1 MKHPTLKLLFTLAL
15 TLCALALCGCVMAES
30 VRYSVNIANFD
41 SQVMPYC
48 STIELS
54 ANSGGTEVNSSA
66 IGAME
71 NETVSIRIVPNANCS
86 VGSIAYTYQDYGST
100 QRVACVTGTDASGAV
115 TASFRMPPANVTL
128 EITMAADGAILHDV
142 SFTGDKC
149 DHGLLTSSGGQSGI
163 AIQAAAGETITVR
176 AVPHPGY
183 DLIDMS
189 YTTRSNPVSVPL
201 ACSRGEDGSFTAELV
216 MPDEPLY
223 ITADGGKTAIPYISY
238 NTSGVSQGERT
249 CEDYQL
255 LTNSS
260 ATWYDVNDND
270 GGWYVVRGNVTL
282 SANTT
287 LRVTGSVHL
296 ILCDG
301 AKLTAG
307 DGVYIKKGSS
317 LSIYGQSA
325 GTGKLV
331 AKPDSGPGIGGM
343 ANTVGGSLYIHGGV
357 IDAKGGTN
365 AAGIGGGNHESGYQN
380 IVIYGGSVTAQG
392 GSSGAGIGKGQQN
405 SPSACGPIAIYGGTV
420 NATGGDYGAGI
431 GGGEDRDGGSIR
443 IYGGT
448 VKAQG
453 GHDGAGIGGG
463 EDGSGGDIVIS
474 GGSVTATGGN
484 NGAGIGGGENAN
496 SGTIVIYDGIINASS
511 PYFGA
516 GIGGGEEGHI
526 DSVTIH
532 GGTVT
537 AQGGEGAAGIG
548 ASGGNAHIIQPAY
561 DQGGPV
567 IIKGG
572 TVTAKGGLCGAGIGG
587 AGDGGDGGRVEIS
600 GGTVTAEGGKDSA
613 GIGGASHNNNNSDG
627 DGGNV
632 SVSGGTVFAIGGE
645 HAAGI
650 GGSACGKGGTFTIS
664 GGEVHATGW
673 FDAAAIGGGYDRD
686 GGQVN
691 ISGGSVEV
699 TFRGGTASS
708 ERLCSHLIG
717 RGSNETEHY
726 SDKKEPRADGS
737 LFIADGL
744 SVYAESDETLIPAA
758 ERKNACQQH
767 LARLTIFSCTEH
779 EASAAFD
786 ITDETHTGRCLYCN
800 GLMEEE
806 NHIYEDGICGVCGYA
821 GALVTIHY
829 LPGNDDATGTMPD
842 ETCLPNGVYLLADCR
857 FAYDGY
863 DFNGWRLG
871 DTETILP
878 AGTEQRFE
886 AETTLTATWRN
897 NWSELQAAI
906 NAAESGTVIRLD
918 GDTVA
923 SVYDSSIKI
932 PAGKSITLDLN
943 GCRLNRALTASKP
956 YGQVIEN
963 SGTLT
968 ITDSVG
974 GGVITGGN
982 SAKEFD
988 GGGIT
993 NSGTLI
999 LEGGTITGNQA
1010 ASSAGAVRNA
1020 AGATF
1025 TMTGGAISGNTCG
1038 GGGGGGVVNYG
1049 TMTLSGGE
1057 ITGNVSGQ
1065 NGGGIWNKGTLHLN
1079 GGTITGNTAN
1089 DKGAGIYA
1097 RGESTLTL
1105 SGLTVITDNSSNQL
1119 GSNDLHIN
1127 QDGKL
1132 PAITLGDLAE
1142 DSRIGVSCSVAPT
1155 ATAPVAIIAGV
1166 TGEVPQIF
1174 SNSNKYILSYSS
1186 GDGKLYLA
1194 VAQTHTVTVSAG
1206 MAHGTVTADP
1216 ANCNAGDTVTLTAEA
1231 EENYILES
1239 LTVTPEGGE
1248 AQAILP
1254 DAETGAYRFT
1264 MPAAN
1269 VTVNAGFIQDKT
1281 SAAVQLVW
1289 NDDSSASRPDTVYAT
1304 LLDLGEPVRAVELTA
1319 AANWTNTLTGLP
1331 LDHNGELASY
1341 TFTIGDSYLPAGY
1354 SLTGSAVDGELTT
1367 LTLTPAQPVT
1377 IAQSENGT
1385 VTAGKREAAVGETVT
1400 LTVTPE
1406 PGYRLQTLTCT
1417 AGGEALD
1424 LAFDEAAGTYSFIMP
1439 AQTVTVTAGF
1449 EKIPTDWEL
1458 LQALIDA
1465 APEGGTVT
1473 LAQDHIGTAEDTSL
1487 HVVSGQKV
1495 TIDLNG
1501 FDIRGGTFEGRIFTV
1516 NGGELTVKG
1525 SGAITGGQSA
1535 NSVGGAFIVQGGGK
1549 LTLNGGSVYGNS
1561 ANNGGGVAV
1570 TNGTFT
1576 MNGGEISHN
1585 SAAGNGGG
1593 VQVQGGTF
1601 IMNGGEISV
1610 NDAAGNG
1617 GGLWVGEGSTVRVTG
1632 GTITNNDASL
1642 GYDVYLNG
1650 TGMAVSGGPAIGQ
1663 AYVYNT
1669 VITVDGAL
1677 DAGARIG
1684 LTCSNSAARNGTVL
1698 TSGLNGNGS
1707 LVHFTSAK
1715 NGYAAALNAAGEVY
1729 LGAAR
1734 TVMLDLN
1741 DGSGETREIRVAD
1754 GTALAEPAAPVR
1766 AGYIFVAWQL
1776 NGADYDFGTPVTAD
1790 ITLTAQWQE
1799 APPFGIPDFTLPAG
1813 VTAVEDS
1820 AFEGAAM
1827 TVVTIPAGCASIGD
1841 YAFKGCQNLT
1851 QIRIPAGCAL
1861 GTDVFS
1867 GCGTV
1872 YVFAPAD
1879 SAAEAYC
1886 QSHGNCVFVPIE

>member
-1 MKHPTLKLLFTLAL
+1 MRHPTLKLLFTLAL

-176 AVPHPGY
+176 AVPLPGY

-189 YTTRSNPVSVPL
+189 YTTQSNPVSVPL

-238 NTSGVSQGERT
+238 NASGVSQGERT

-331 AKPDSGPGIGGM
+331 AKPEGGPGIGGM

-357 IDAKGGTN
+357 IEAEGGTN

-474 GGSVTATGGN
+474 GGRVNATGGRQ
-484 NGAGIGGGENAN
+484 GAGIGGGEDGNGG
-496 SGTIVIYDGIINASS
+496 SIVIQGGTVEAQAG
-511 PYFGA
+511 FKGA
-516 GIGGGEEGHI
+516 GIGGGERGSGGSI
-526 DSVTIH
+526 TIH
-532 GGTVT
+532 GGKVEADGTSVIKNGHSEPDDN
-537 AQGGEGAAGIG
+537 AYG
-548 ASGGNAHIIQPAY
+548 ASGI
-561 DQGGPV
+561 
-567 IIKGG
+567 
-572 TVTAKGGLCGAGIGG
+572 
-587 AGDGGDGGRVEIS
+587 
-600 GGTVTAEGGKDSA
+600 EGG
-613 GIGGASHNNNNSDG
+613 
-627 DGGNV
+627 
-632 SVSGGTVFAIGGE
+632 
-645 HAAGI
+645 
-650 GGSACGKGGTFTIS
+650 
-664 GGEVHATGW
+664 
-673 FDAAAIGGGYDRD
+673 AAIGGGNKGNAGTILID
-686 GGQVN
+686 GGDVTASGN
-691 ISGGSVEV
+691 VDNNAGPGIGAGFEGETGSITIAGGTVSATAINGSGIGGSLSGKDFKGNITITAGNVYAYSYDGAGIGSKYFYGTVSISGGSVRAESG
-699 TFRGGTASS
+699 RQAGIGGGYDCGGTVNITGGSVTVSVNNYYASS
-708 ERLCSHLIG
+708 QAIG
-717 RGSNETEHY
+717 HGDSSSKEGIVIIGDQMKVTAG
-726 SDKKEPRADGS
+726 DKISGGDAATVSAADRAG
-737 LFIADGL
+737 ACRRR
-744 SVYAESDETLIPAA
+744 YARIEA
-758 ERKNACQQH
+758 
-767 LARLTIFSCTEH
+767 CTEH
-779 EASAAFD
+779 AVSPVFD
-786 ITDETHTGRCLYCN
+786 ITEETHAGRCLYCN
-800 GLMEEE
+800 GLMEAE
-806 NHIYEDGICGVCGYA
+806 NHIYEDGICEVCGYA

-842 ETCLPNGVYLLADCR
+842 ETCLPNGAYLLADCR

-863 DFNGWRLG
+863 QFAGWRRG

-878 AGTEQRFE
+878 AGTEQHFDEE
-886 AETTLTATWRN
+886 ATFTATWRN
-897 NWSELQAAI
+897 DWSELQDAI
-906 NAAESGTVIRLD
+906 NAAESGAVICLE
-918 GDTVA
+918 GYTAA
-923 SVYDSSIKI
+923 SVYDSALRI
-932 PAGKSITLDLN
+932 PEGKSIVLDLKGYTLDR
-943 GCRLNRALTASKP
+943 GLTQSKP

-963 SGTLT
+963 SGKLT

-974 GGVITGGN
+974 GGVITGGFN
-982 SAKEFD
+982 AKNFD

-999 LEGGTITGNQA
+999 LEGGTIIGNQA
-1010 ASSAGAVRNA
+1010 VNSAGGVRNA
-1020 AGATF
+1020 SGATF
-1025 TMTGGAISGNTCG
+1025 TMIGGSISGNRCGSG
-1038 GGGGGGVVNYG
+1038 GGGAVVNYG
-1049 TMTLSGGE
+1049 TMNLSGGT

-1065 NGGGIWNKGTLHLN
+1065 NGGGIWSNGTLHIS

-1097 RGESTLTL
+1097 HGNGTLTL
-1105 SGLTVITDNSSNQL
+1105 SGAPVITDNISTQRGASN
-1119 GSNDLHIN
+1119 LHIN
-1127 QDGKL
+1127 QDGGKL
-1132 PAITLGDLAE
+1132 PAITAGDMTE
-1142 DSRIGVSCSVAPT
+1142 DSLIGVFCSVTPT
-1155 ATAPVAIIAGV
+1155 ESTPVAIISGV
-1166 TGEVPQIF
+1166 TGEAPQIV
-1174 SNSNKYILSYSS
+1174 SDSNKYMLTWNS
-1186 GDGKLYLA
+1186 GDSKLYLA
-1194 VAQTHTVTVSAG
+1194 MAPTYTVTVSDSIE
-1206 MAHGTVTADP
+1206 HGTVTADQTS
-1216 ANCNAGDTVTLTAEA
+1216 ACAGDVVTLTAEA
-1231 EENYILES
+1231 EENYMLAA

-1248 AQAILP
+1248 TEAILP
-1254 DAETGAYRFT
+1254 DAETGAYRFIL
-1264 MPAAN
+1264 PATN
-1269 VTVNAGFIQDKT
+1269 VTVSATFIQDKT

-1289 NDDSSASRPDTVYAT
+1289 NDDGSASRPDTVYAT

-1367 LTLTPAQPVT
+1367 LTLMPAQPVT

-1385 VTAGKREAAVGETVT
+1385 VTAKRAAAEGETVT

-1406 PGYRLQTLTCT
+1406 PGYRLQALSCA
-1417 AGGEALD
+1417 AGGEALS
-1424 LAFDEAAGTYSFIMP
+1424 LTFDEAAGTYAFVMP
-1439 AQTVTVTAGF
+1439 AQAVTVTAVF
-1449 EKIPTDWEL
+1449 EKIPTNWEL
-1458 LQALIDA
+1458 LQAWIDA
-1465 APEGGTVT
+1465 AAPGGTIT
-1473 LAQDHIGTAEDTSL
+1473 LTQDHIGQAEDVSL
-1487 HVVSGQKV
+1487 RVVSGQRV

-1501 FDIRGGTFEGRIFTV
+1501 FDISGGAFEGRIFTV
-1516 NGGELTVKG
+1516 NGGELTIAG
-1525 SGAITGGQSA
+1525 SGSITGGESA
-1535 NSVGGAFIVQGGGK
+1535 NSVGGAFIVQGGGN
-1549 LTLNGGSVYGNS
+1549 LTMNGGSVYGNS
-1561 ANNGGGVAV
+1561 ANNGGGAVAV
-1570 TNGTFT
+1570 TNGSFV

-1585 SAAGNGGG
+1585 STAGTGGG
-1593 VQVQGGTF
+1593 VRVQGGTF
-1601 IMNGGEISV
+1601 IMNGGEIGV
-1610 NDAAGNG
+1610 NSATGNG
-1617 GGLWVGEGSTVRVTG
+1617 GGLWVGEGSTVRITG
-1632 GTITNNDASL
+1632 GAIGNNSAAL
-1642 GYDVYLNG
+1642 GYDIYLNG
-1650 TGMAVSGGPAIGQ
+1650 VGMSVSGNPDIMQ
-1663 AYVYNT
+1663 VYVSNT
-1669 VITVDGAL
+1669 VITVEGAL
-1677 DAGARIG
+1677 DQSARIG

-1698 TSGLNGNGS
+1698 TSGLTDNGVLAN
-1707 LVHFTSAK
+1707 FPSAK
-1715 NGYAAALNAAGEVY
+1715 GGYASALNAESEIY
-1729 LGAAR
+1729 LGTAR
-1734 TVMLDLN
+1734 TVTLDLN
-1741 DGSGETREIRVAD
+1741 DASGHTEEIRVAD
-1754 GTALAEPAAPVR
+1754 GAALAEPESPAR
-1766 AGYIFVAWQL
+1766 EGYVFRGWQL
-1776 NGADYDFGTPVTAD
+1776 NGADYDFGAPVTAD
-1790 ITLTAQWQE
+1790 ITLTAMWME
-1799 APPFGIPDFTLPAG
+1799 LPPFGDPDFTLPAG
-1813 VTAVEDS
+1813 LTAIEAN

-1827 TVVTIPAGCASIGD
+1827 ASVSIPDGCKAIGD
-1841 YAFKGCQNLT
+1841 YAFKDCTTLT
-1851 QIRIPAGCAL
+1851 RIRIPAGCTLGADVFDGCTKVYIL
-1861 GTDVFS
+1861 GTA
-1867 GCGTV
+1867 G
-1872 YVFAPAD
+1872 

-1886 QSHGNCVFVPIE
+1886 QSHGNCVFVPVE